1 MKKTTRQYAVLW
13 LSVVLVTAWTLVPI
27 AVMVWASLMPLNA
40 LIDRGLFQWP
50 DGMSFANY
58 RAILGIASI
67 HEVFG
72 GQAAA
77 VARGFFNSTVV
88 ATPVAV
94 IGTAMA
100 IIGGYAFGRYRFP
113 FKNTLLFALLSARV
127 LPPIAVLIPYFV
139 ILSAVH
145 LVGTYTSLI
154 VTYLTAVVP
163 LLTWMLMGYF
173 ASLPLEIERAA
184 RIDGCGR
191 LRALWHVTIP
201 MAAPGIAAAF
211 VIAFLTCWNE
221 LLFGLVLTGGT
232 ARQTLSPALLAF
244 SPTMPSTG
252 AANLGMTLFAAGSVL
267 STVPP
272 LILALLVQ
280 RYITRLNIADPVTS
294 QDDQDDRR

>member
-1 MKKTTRQYAVLW
+1 VKKTAGEQVVLW
-13 LSVVLVTAWTLVPI
+13 ASVALVSAWTFVPI

-40 LIDRGLFQWP
+40 LVDRGLLQWP
-50 DGMSFANY
+50 SGMSFANY
-58 RAILGIASI
+58 KAILGIASI

-72 GQAAA
+72 GQAVP
-77 VARGFFNSTVV
+77 VARGFFNSAVV
-88 ATPVAV
+88 AISVAV

-100 IIGGYAFGRYRFP
+100 VIGGYAFGRFRFP
-113 FKNTLLFALLSARV
+113 FRNTLLFVLLSVRV

-139 ILSAVH
+139 ILSALH
-145 LVGTYTSLI
+145 LIGTYTGLI
-154 VTYLTAVVP
+154 VTYLTSVVP
-163 LLTWMLMGYF
+163 LLTWVLMGYF

-211 VIAFLTCWNE
+211 VIAFLTAWNE
-221 LLFGLVLTGGT
+221 LLFAVVLTGGT
-232 ARQTLSPALLAF
+232 AKQTLSPALLAF

-252 AANLGMTLFAAGSVL
+252 TANLGLTLFAAGSVL

-280 RYITRLNIADPVTS
+280 RYITRLNVADPVTS
-294 QDDQDDRR
+294 QGD